1 MKNGAENFNQRK
13 GGFFQ
18 KDGNS
23 KTCPRGQEEYVKC
36 RISVDEVW
44 PVFFLDEGTISPH
57 NEVEVSEQF
66 YTEYRAFM
74 DNYDAL
80 QKKLKGMYDNQR
92 IDREKRIRKD
102 IESQSAAKSEV
113 A

>member
-1 MKNGAENFNQRK
+1 
-13 GGFFQ
+13 
-18 KDGNS
+18 
-23 KTCPRGQEEYVKC
+23 
-36 RISVDEVW
+36 
-44 PVFFLDEGTISPH
+44 
-57 NEVEVSEQF
+57 
-66 YTEYRAFM
+66 M